1 MGGLTTTFYAKCF
14 SKGFTLLLGLSAVE
28 CLSRR
33 PPRQHCLTKS
43 SIAATPLNRR
53 CVLLGTAAILQSS
66 KPAGAMVVD
75 QKVVTQRLSTVPVF
89 IVSTS
94 DGDTPYFTDTEYA
107 TKEAVAT
114 FFVEKEDAQPTLEKV
129 RKSSDKEAVITSVP
143 LSSAWE
149 FVQASSDPKSRA
161 ENGGIFKL
169 AASRK
174 QIVHANGNSG
184 RDLELEKKALVPLFF
199 DRRVTVTS
207 EGAFPLFFKLEDLQK
222 IYAKGVKG
230 LPAEDLEMVKKVN
243 VEVTTLDRAIAN
255 MLDGSLDN
263 AADVLFLSSESFN

>member
-1 MGGLTTTFYAKCF
+1 M
-14 SKGFTLLLGLSAVE
+14 
-28 CLSRR
+28 
-33 PPRQHCLTKS
+33 
-43 SIAATPLNRR
+43 
-53 CVLLGTAAILQSS
+53 
-66 KPAGAMVVD
+66 
-75 QKVVTQRLSTVPVF
+75 
-89 IVSTS
+89 
-94 DGDTPYFTDTEYA
+94 
-107 TKEAVAT
+107 
-114 FFVEKEDAQPTLEKV
+114 